1 MLSIL
6 SRIGTR
12 RVVGS
17 CIVQQPLREN
27 INYHLFNRSHN
38 FFQSIYLQTAGHKT
52 SSTATK
58 RFIKTGSGNLKYK
71 HAGKKHLNKHK
82 GHARL
87 KNLSQN
93 GTLTG
98 NWLKKM
104 KLIL

>member
-1 MLSIL
+1 MFLNFL
-6 SRIGTR
+6 SR
-12 RVVGS
+12 RVGLG
-17 CIVQQPLREN
+17 VQSLREINKNNNHINN
-27 INYHLFNRSHN
+27 ISNT
-38 FFQSIYLQTAGHKT
+38 FFQSIFLQVAGHKT
-52 SSTATK
+52 SSTASK

-71 HAGKKHLNKHK
+71 HAGKKHLNRHK
-82 GHARL
+82 GHSRL